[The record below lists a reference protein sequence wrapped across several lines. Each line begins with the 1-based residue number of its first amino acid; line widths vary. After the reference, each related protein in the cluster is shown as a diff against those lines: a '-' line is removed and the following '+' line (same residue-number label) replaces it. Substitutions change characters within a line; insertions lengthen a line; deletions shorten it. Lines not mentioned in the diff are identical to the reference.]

1 MASALGERAANWSE
15 EKKTQEKDKKLPAKP
30 PPMHPTTTANAK
42 TTHRVPPPLPKRSE
56 GRERHTT
63 SPTARKPVPN
73 LNDSPVPSGTA
84 TPDSDEPKPQPPLSP
99 TFLPLPESRPATPVV
114 SPPSRTGS
122 PAPAPGGAAPPP
134 LPRRAAA
141 RGQRPMSA
149 VGADALASSRPST
162 PASVPVPSP
171 AHAPVAETAVETTE
185 GEAKAKEG
193 AVVADILVADS
204 ETAASKTEPI
214 SEPVAQ
220 SETRDEPTPS
230 LEGAKAGS
238 DGTSVPVVNG
248 DEVGTGEKSTS
259 AEVNGVPLSGL
270 QDPGGKELDGG
281 GGEAGTGGV
290 REAGSGVD
298 GEVKGKEEKDVVS
311 GDQIENLVNGV
322 ETESTEKEGEEI
334 AKREDKEEA
343 EDKEV
348 YVGDA
353 TWEERTWKELVRLR
367 EEMYWAR
374 IGGLR

>member
-1 MASALGERAANWSE
+1 M
-15 EKKTQEKDKKLPAKP
+15 
-30 PPMHPTTTANAK
+30 
-42 TTHRVPPPLPKRSE
+42 
-56 GRERHTT
+56 
-63 SPTARKPVPN
+63 
-73 LNDSPVPSGTA
+73 
-84 TPDSDEPKPQPPLSP
+84 
-99 TFLPLPESRPATPVV
+99 
-114 SPPSRTGS
+114 
-122 PAPAPGGAAPPP
+122 
-134 LPRRAAA
+134 
-141 RGQRPMSA
+141 
-149 VGADALASSRPST
+149 
-162 PASVPVPSP
+162 
-171 AHAPVAETAVETTE
+171 AETAVEATE